1 MKLSTLILATG
12 FLLTPIIGCKS
23 KDTPQKITEATPEA
37 TPQAATSLAVP
48 AEPATSPANDTKR
61 QSWPIIVCFGDSL
74 TAGYGTESGESYP
87 DILQLDLDTAGYKYR
102 IVNQGVSGDTTKDA
116 LERVDNV
123 IALKPSIIVVEFGG
137 NDGLRGIPIS
147 ASRANLDAILA
158 KLKPTGARIALAGMT
173 LPPQYGADYI
183 KQFGETYTILAK
195 KYNLPL
201 LPFLLQ
207 DVYGQPGMIQPD
219 GIHATA
225 KGNIAVAKNV
235 LYLLQPLLKK
245 P

>member
-1 MKLSTLILATG
+1 MRLSTLILAFG

-23 KDTPQKITEATPEA
+23 KDTPQRNTEATPEA

-48 AEPATSPANDTKR
+48 AERPASPANDTKR

-74 TAGYGTESGESYP
+74 TAGYGTEPGESYP
-87 DILQLDLDTAGYKYR
+87 DALQLDLDAAGYKYR
-102 IVNQGVSGDTTKDA
+102 VVNQGVSGDTTKDG
-116 LERVDNV
+116 LQRVDDV

-147 ASRANLDAILA
+147 ASRTNLDAILA
-158 KLKPTGARIALAGMT
+158 KLKPTGARIVLAGMT
-173 LPPQYGADYI
+173 LPTQYGADYI
-183 KQFGETYTILAK
+183 KQFDETYTVLAK

-219 GIHATA
+219 GLHATA

-235 LYLLQPLLKK
+235 LHLLQPLLKK